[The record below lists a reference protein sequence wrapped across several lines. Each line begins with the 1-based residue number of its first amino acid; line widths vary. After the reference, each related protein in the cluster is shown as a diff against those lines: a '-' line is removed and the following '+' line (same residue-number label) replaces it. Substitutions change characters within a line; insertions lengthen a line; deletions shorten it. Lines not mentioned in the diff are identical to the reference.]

1 VANKSVWS
9 DNRFWRRSATWV
21 TGFASVLLIWLTF
34 DTSGQIAMG
43 NDQDLKNGVVK
54 RVPGPTVINYKITY
68 EMSSKRGHEVPIIGG
83 NNGEGESLFQEKEKF
98 FGRDDWS
105 EEEAGKLLHLGKLAS
120 QAKNCMDCHT
130 LLGNGAY
137 YAPDLTKAWL
147 DPAWEANGPMQAM
160 TGKETKEEAM
170 AEFLQHPDLYPT
182 HARMMPDLGITK
194 EEAIGL
200 VAFLKHM
207 SSIDTN
213 GFPRN
218 FGRMQGAIHGK

>member
-1 VANKSVWS
+1 MANKSVWS
-9 DNRFWRRSATWV
+9 DNRFWRRTATWV

-34 DTSGQIAMG
+34 DTSAQIAMG
-43 NDQDLKNGVVK
+43 NDQDLQNKVTK

-68 EMSSKRGHEVPIIGG
+68 EMSAKRGHEIPVIG
-83 NNGEGESLFQEKEKF
+83 EKEKF
-98 FGRDDWS
+98 FGRDDYS
-105 EEEAGKLLHLGKLAS
+105 EEEAGALLHLGKLGS

-147 DPAWEANGPMQAM
+147 DPAWGPDGAMQAL
-160 TGKETKEEAM
+160 TGKNTKEEAM
-170 AEFLQHPDLYPT
+170 AEFLMHPDQYPT
-182 HARMMPDLGITK
+182 HARMMPDLGITAK
-194 EEAIGL
+194 EAKGL

-218 FGRMQGAIHGK
+218 FGKIKGAVHGK

>member
-1 VANKSVWS
+1 MAKKSVWS
-9 DNRFWRRSATWV
+9 DNRFWQRSATWV
-21 TGFASVLLIWLTF
+21 TGFASVLLIWLTM
-34 DTSGQIAMG
+34 DTSAQIAMG
-43 NDQDLKNGVVK
+43 TDADLKNGVTK
-54 RVPGPTVINYKITY
+54 RVPAPTVINYKITY
-68 EMSSKRGHEVPIIGG
+68 EMDAKRGHEVPKIGP
-83 NNGEGESLFQEKEKF
+83 KEKF

-105 EEEAGKLLHLGKLAS
+105 EEEAANLLHLGKLAS

-147 DPAWEANGPMQAM
+147 DPAWNDGTMM
-160 TGKETKEEAM
+160 GVTGKQTKEEAM
-170 AEFLQHPDLYPT
+170 AEFLQHPSQYPT
-182 HARMMPDLGITK
+182 HARMMPNLGITA
-194 EEAIGL
+194 EEAKGL

-218 FGRMQGAIHGK
+218 FGHMQGAVHGK